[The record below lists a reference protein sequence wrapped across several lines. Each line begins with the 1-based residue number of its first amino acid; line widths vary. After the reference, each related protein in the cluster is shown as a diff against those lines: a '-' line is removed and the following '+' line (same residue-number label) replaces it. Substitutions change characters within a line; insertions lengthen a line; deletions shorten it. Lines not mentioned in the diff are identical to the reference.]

1 MLILSRKVGE
11 RIVIGDGVV
20 LVVKRI
26 MGQRVTLGIEAP
38 KSVHIVRGELK
49 PLKPVAVHAGH
60 LGADGLERSGLDAGT
75 LNGNGLS
82 GSTGFSAPK
91 PR

>member
-11 RIVIGDGVV
+11 KIVIGDGVV

-26 MGQRVTLGIEAP
+26 IGQRVTLGIEAP

-49 PLKPVAVHAGH
+49 PLKPSPVHAGH
-60 LGADGLERSGLDAGT
+60 LGTDPLDRGSLDTSGLGGGA
-75 LNGNGLS
+75 LS
-82 GSTGFSAPK
+82 ASAGFSAPK

>member
-11 RIVIGDGVV
+11 KIVIGEGVV

-38 KSVHIVRGELK
+38 KNVHIVRGELK

-60 LGADGLERSGLDAGT
+60 LGSDPLDRGALETGALG
-75 LNGNGLS
+75 
-82 GSTGFSAPK
+82 GSVTASAGFSAPK